1 MYVAEPTKQFALVE
15 QHIAKI
21 QQVFEFQHSEIV
33 VMVER
38 NLCVCPCPV
47 CVYVS

>member
-21 QQVFEFQHSEIV
+21 QEVFEFQHSEIV

-38 NLCVCPCPV
+38 NLCVCRCPV
-47 CVYVS
+47 LVYLS